1 MNQMQK
7 ERISELR
14 SSGMGYKK
22 IAELLGISINTV
34 KSYCKRSNLCVVTQ
48 HGSDLYQ
55 TPYCPTC
62 RSSVSQT
69 PGKKAKKF
77 CSDKCRLTWWNEHPE
92 AINHKI
98 SRYFICVTCGNEFEG
113 YGKRERKYC
122 SRACYG
128 KSKMVH
134 HE

>member
-7 ERISELR
+7 ERVSELR

-34 KSYCKRSNLCVVTQ
+34 KSYCKRSNLSGVAQ
-48 HGSDLYQ
+48 FGSDLDQ
-55 TPYCPTC
+55 ALYCPTC
-62 RSSVSQT
+62 RFTVSQT

-77 CSDKCRLTWWNEHPE
+77 CSDKCRLTWWNAHPE
-92 AINHKI
+92 AINHKT
-98 SRYFICVTCGNEFEG
+98 SRSFSCASCGHEFEG

-128 KSKMVH
+128 ISKMVQ